1 MNISDTNP
9 IAGCD
14 IKRTVIIKNDDPY
27 GIASKLKPKYIYRNK
42 NNLNRKTLNQINYLS
57 Y

>member
-14 IKRTVIIKNDDPY
+14 VKRTVIIKNDDPY
-27 GIASKLKPKYIYRNK
+27 GIASKLKQKYIYRNK
-42 NNLNRKTLNQINYLS
+42 NNLNRKTL
-57 Y
+57 